1 MHHEKAVL
9 FNRWCISGFVL
20 THGEGAYLSPQA
32 KLMGD
37 SDDFIQA
44 AWSIVYTDNRYTVL
58 V

>member
-20 THGEGAYLSPQA
+20 THGEGEYQSPQA

-44 AWSIVYTDNRYTVL
+44 CLVYGAYGNRYTVL